1 MHPALNSESALAS
14 PAAGRSF
21 MKQILVCLLC
31 VLWIAGLGV
40 TSSGQT
46 DALPTDHTL
55 WPEFVFDAAYR
66 LIAGRAEVQVLD
78 TVPAGALPRY
88 LELFWKRRDP
98 SPATEINEFKEQFEA
113 RVATALARYRTYA
126 RPAPWDR
133 RGEVYIRL
141 GPPDEIVDSSFE
153 AFYEKWYYFDR
164 NLKLMFEGTDL
175 EYDYLPFVEFSGEV
189 QPQADYADDLDQ
201 VESTLVVYTLPP
213 GVESV
218 DLALDWYPFRRADGR
233 YDVYVACALPL
244 RSMAR
249 QTEWRKTDVSYSA
262 RVVVFDSTLRRTWSD
277 SAQVQKTFDR
287 IPRGALA
294 QNQWQAI
301 LDPGLYV
308 LTAEVNDARGK
319 KHAVG
324 AMDRWL
330 VPFGD
335 TVKLDLSALV
345 VAADVREEGEDSGP
359 FVRNGKEIVPMP
371 GHVFADDQDVA
382 FYHEVYNLTPDS
394 GGLCHFMI
402 EYALYD
408 SIKRQRRTLISQELT
423 SAERETFQA
432 GTIAHHNIGPG
443 RYILEA
449 TTTDLVGG
457 QKKTALSAFK
467 VD

>member
-1 MHPALNSESALAS
+1 MCARVVPRPGPTRPARLFSNLC
-14 PAAGRSF
+14 AA
-21 MKQILVCLLC
+21 LVCL
-31 VLWIAGLGV
+31 GL
-40 TSSGQT
+40 TATQAARAEELS
-46 DALPTDHTL
+46 PDHTL
-55 WPEFVFDAAYR
+55 WPEFAFDAAYR

-78 TVPAGALPRY
+78 TIPAGVLPRY

-98 SPATEINEFKEQFEA
+98 TPATEINEFKEQFEA

-133 RGEVYIRL
+133 RGEVYIRM

-262 RVVVFDSTLRRTWSD
+262 HVVAFDSTLRRTWSD
-277 SAQVQKTFDR
+277 SAQVHETFER
-287 IPRGALA
+287 IPRRALA
-294 QNQWQAI
+294 QNQWQAL

-308 LTAEVNDARGK
+308 VTAEVNDAKGK

-324 AMDRWL
+324 AIDRWL
-330 VPFGD
+330 VPFED
-335 TVKLDLSALV
+335 SVKLDLSALV
-345 VAADVREEGEDSGP
+345 VAAAVRPQGEESGP

-371 GHVFADDQDVA
+371 GHVFSDDQDVA

-394 GGLCHFMI
+394 TGLCHYRI

-408 SIKRQRRTLISQELT
+408 SGKKERRTLVSQELT

-449 TTTDLVGG
+449 ATTDLVGG
-457 QKKTALSAFK
+457 QKKTALAALK
-467 VD
+467 VE